1 MAVGGVR
8 DLLVHPPPGQRL
20 LLLPLSQT
28 KDVLSLAGK
37 RDVQAVPG
45 GQGHVAAHRL
55 QVEARHHLRHL
66 ISVGV
71 HGEEG
76 RYVVVVVVGGG
87 VGVVKL

>member
-1 MAVGGVR
+1 MAVGGVG
-8 DLLVHPPPGQRL
+8 DLHVHPPLGQHL

-55 QVEARHHLRHL
+55 QVEARHHVRHL
-66 ISVGV
+66 ISVVV

-87 VGVVKL
+87 VRVVKF

>member
-8 DLLVHPPPGQRL
+8 NLLVHPPPGQHL
-20 LLLPLSQT
+20 VLLPLSQT

-37 RDVQAVPG
+37 RSVQAVPG

-66 ISVGV
+66 VSVVV

-87 VGVVKL
+87 VGVVKF

>member
-1 MAVGGVR
+1 MAVGGVG
-8 DLLVHPPPGQRL
+8 DLLVHPPPGQHL

-55 QVEARHHLRHL
+55 QVEARHHVRHL
-66 ISVGV
+66 ISVVV

>member
-8 DLLVHPPPGQRL
+8 DLLVHPPPGQHL

-55 QVEARHHLRHL
+55 QVEARHHVRHL

-76 RYVVVVVVGGG
+76 RYVVVVGGG